1 MSRFQLIVY
10 GAIGVIVLGLLL
22 VLTGVIPG
30 LRNRGPAPFT
40 LTVWGIGDDALV
52 WQRLGDTYQKT
63 VLEAATIRY
72 VRKNPASY
80 EAELVNALA
89 SGQSPDIFVLEDAW
103 LEKHRDKIKPLP
115 SGTAGY
121 LRETI
126 KATFPDSISS
136 AIVTDK
142 GELLG
147 TPLVFDTLALF
158 YNRDYLNSANFPN
171 PPQTWGELLEQ
182 LKILTTY
189 TEGGTI
195 KRSGIALGTASNVQN
210 AADILLLLM
219 YQSGGRAIE
228 TAKRESAIQSPA
240 TESALTFYTSFSN
253 PIARTYSWNGA
264 FPLSLEAFAKGDAAM
279 VIGYARD
286 AKRIQALN
294 PQLNFDIAPIP
305 QLDAAEDANR
315 VNYGRFSIFAV
326 SRLSKN
332 VEESWKFLVWLQ
344 GREPQKTYSD
354 AVELPPA
361 RRELAVSQPPRE
373 QLVPFYRQILSARIL
388 PAAGGGR
395 LTGIINAMIGAA
407 VNRQLTVSQ
416 AISRADQEFNELL
429 RKR

>member
-30 LRNRGPAPFT
+30 LRNRGPEPFT
-40 LTVWGIGDDALV
+40 LMVWGVGDDTLA
-52 WQRLGDTYQKT
+52 WERLGDTYRKT

-72 VRKNPASY
+72 ERKNPATY
-80 EAELVNALA
+80 ETELVNTLA

-115 SGTAGY
+115 SGTQGY

-126 KATFPDSISS
+126 KTTFPDSVAG
-136 AIVTDK
+136 AIVTDT

-171 PPQTWGELLEQ
+171 PPRTWEELLAQ
-182 LKILTTY
+182 VKILTTY

-195 KRSGIALGTASNVQN
+195 KRSGIALGTASNVEN

-219 YQSGGRAIE
+219 YQSGGSAIE

-240 TESALTFYTSFSN
+240 TESALNFYTSFSK
-253 PIARTYSWNGA
+253 PTSRTYSWNA
-264 FPLSLEAFAKGDAAM
+264 NLAPSLEAFARGEAAM
-279 VIGYARD
+279 AIGYARD
-286 AKRIQALN
+286 ATRIQALN
-294 PQLNFDIAPIP
+294 PQLNFDVASMP
-305 QLDAAEDANR
+305 QLKAEDANR
-315 VNYGRFSIFAV
+315 VNYGRFSVFTV

-332 VEESWKFLVWLQ
+332 VEESWKFLLWLQ

-373 QLVPFYRQILSARIL
+373 YLTPFYRQTLSARTL

-395 LTGIINAMIGAA
+395 LTGIINVMIGAA
-407 VNRQLTVSQ
+407 VNRQLSVAQ
-416 AISRADQEFNELL
+416 AISRADQEFNDLL